1 MITHP
6 SEQELSKRPNMRG
19 GNGTVELK
27 ALQQALPA
35 NVRLFS
41 RIELAPG
48 CSIGYH
54 VHENETELFYFASG
68 HGRACDDGVW
78 VEVAPGDSMSTG
90 NGHGHAVENTGDEP
104 LVLIACIV
112 KD

>member
-1 MITHP
+1 MVTRP
-6 SEQELSKRPNMRG
+6 SEQELSLRPNMRG

-27 ALQQALPA
+27 ALQKELPA
-35 NVRLFS
+35 HVRLFS

-54 VHENETELFYFASG
+54 THENETELFYFVSG
-68 HGRACDDGVW
+68 HGRANDNGEW

-90 NGHGHAVENTGDEP
+90 NGCGHAVENTGDEP
-104 LVLIACIV
+104 LVLAACIV
-112 KD
+112 QE

>member
-1 MITHP
+1 MVTHS
-6 SEQELSKRPNMRG
+6 SEQTLEKRPNMRG
-19 GNGTVELK
+19 GNGTVELR
-27 ALQQALPA
+27 ALMPELPA
-35 NVRLFS
+35 AVRLFS

-68 HGRACDDGVW
+68 SGRVSDDGNWIDVH
-78 VEVAPGDSMSTG
+78 AGDAMSTPS
-90 NGHGHAVENTGDEP
+90 GHGHAVENTGSEP
-104 LVLIACIV
+104 LILLAVIV

>member
-6 SEQELSKRPNMRG
+6 NEQAPSQRPNMRG
-19 GNGTVELK
+19 GNGTVHLR
-27 ALQQALPA
+27 ALMPELPA
-35 NVRLFS
+35 HVRLFS

-54 VHENETELFYFASG
+54 VHEKETELFYFVSG
-68 HGRACDDGVW
+68 SGRACDDGSWFDVS
-78 VEVAPGDSMSTG
+78 AGDAMATPD
-90 NGHGHAVENTGDEP
+90 GHGHAVENTGSEP
-104 LVLIACIV
+104 LVLLAAIV